1 MKVGKT
7 VSVRCLSTHS
17 NRHSIKKIGSRYCV
31 VRFILPVLLV
41 FCLISSA
48 KAEEQFIRIASGLAG
63 TYPIVGAKTAELIN
77 KYIPGVKAS
86 TIMLGAAAGNM
97 RVQKGEA
104 EMSVSYS
111 FSSKQL
117 FDGKGPSG
125 MSAPNLRHLMTLY
138 GSAYQP
144 VAVEGSGVTSLYQIK
159 EKPYRIWGASAG
171 SVFKPL
177 FLAALEAHGITEEE
191 IKKVGGVIEAFG
203 YGQTIEAIQDGR
215 LDISFYSGPL
225 PYQLL
230 QQVAKK
236 PGFNLLGFDD
246 QSIARMQ
253 EILQGTS
260 KITVKAGT
268 YPGQDEDKVLPY
280 LVNEFQISS
289 KVSDDLAYKITKVL
303 VEHHKEYHG
312 LFAGSD
318 EITPDVLL
326 TNYAIPVHPG
336 AARYYK
342 EIGKMKEVYFLC
354 G

>member
-1 MKVGKT
+1 MKVRKT
-7 VSVRCLSTHS
+7 ASIPCSRTHS
-17 NRHSIKKIGSRYCV
+17 HRNLKEKAFCRHSLG
-31 VRFILPVLLV
+31 RFILPMLLV
-41 FCLISSA
+41 LFLISTSDA
-48 KAEEQFIRIASGLAG
+48 KDQFIRIASGLAG
-63 TYPIVGAKTAELIN
+63 TYPVVGAKTAELIN
-77 KYIPGVKAS
+77 KYVPGVKAS

-104 EMSVSYS
+104 EMAINYS
-111 FSSKQL
+111 FNSKQL

-144 VAVEGSGVTSLYQIK
+144 VSVAKSGVTSLYQIK
-159 EKPYRIWGASAG
+159 EKPYRVWGASTG

-177 FLAALEAHGITEEE
+177 FLAALQAHGITEED
-191 IKKVGGVIEAFG
+191 IKGVGGVIEAFG

-215 LDISFYSGPL
+215 LDVSFYSGPV

-230 QQVAKK
+230 QQIAKR
-236 PGFNLLGFDD
+236 PGFNLIGFDD
-246 QSIARMQ
+246 QSIANMQ
-253 EILQGTS
+253 EILPGTS
-260 KITVKAGT
+260 KITIKAGS

-289 KVSDDLAYKITKVL
+289 KVSDDLAYQIVKVL

-312 LFAGSD
+312 LFAGSE

-342 EIGKMKEVYFLC
+342 EIGKMK
-354 G
+354 